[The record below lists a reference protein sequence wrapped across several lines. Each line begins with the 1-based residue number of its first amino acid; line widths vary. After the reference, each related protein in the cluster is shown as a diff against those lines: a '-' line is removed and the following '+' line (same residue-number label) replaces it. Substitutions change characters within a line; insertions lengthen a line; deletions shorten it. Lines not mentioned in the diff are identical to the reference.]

1 MQFVIKKMKTENLSH
16 VNYNLCDISMNEL
29 IGHDIEIFWTGKIK
43 CFCDK
48 LCKSFYRQNFCYNCY
63 WTLPQASQ
71 SVFKPELCTAHLEIE
86 ERDLEWEKKI
96 SIGAPLCVFGKFN
109 RYKSRNNKKITN
121 LY

>member
-1 MQFVIKKMKTENLSH
+1 MQFVIKKMKTENLSQ

-29 IGHDIEIFWTGKIK
+29 IGHDIEIFWTGKMK

-71 SVFKPELCTAHLEIE
+71 SVFKPELCTAHLGIE
-86 ERDLEWEKKI
+86 ERDLEWEKN
-96 SIGAPLCVFGKFN
+96 FN
-109 RYKSRNNKKITN
+109 WCPIMCIWQIQQV
-121 LY
+121 